1 MSTEVPTI
9 SNLALPRVLIGAQY
23 SPAIVQLLDAAQR
36 SVLVMMYDW
45 QFYPRDPAHPVSLI
59 NLALIRAARRGL
71 DVRVLTNFETSTAK
85 LREVG
90 IAAKCLNSTKL
101 LHAKL
106 VLVDGEHFVLGSHNL
121 SQNAMTLNCEIS
133 TYCDDAAAATDLKN
147 YFEMLWQS

>member
-1 MSTEVPTI
+1 MEASINNTADF
-9 SNLALPRVLIGAQY
+9 ALPRVLIGAQY
-23 SPAIVQLLDAAQR
+23 SPAIVQLLDAAKL

-71 DVRVLTNFETSTAK
+71 DVRVLTNFETSVAK

-121 SQNAMTLNCEIS
+121 SQNAMTLNREIS
-133 TYCDDAAAATDLKN
+133 TYCDDAAAAADLKS
-147 YFEMLWQS
+147 YFDTLWQS